1 MLDKLFSEITINGK
15 TLKNRCVVN
24 PLLTNFCEEDGTC
37 TERFAAY
44 HEAKAKGGF
53 GMIVTENVAVTS
65 VAKGYQWI
73 PGLWKEE
80 HIPGFKAMTDR
91 IHQYGTVVIAQL
103 NHPGR
108 QASEKFAKAQSWR
121 PLRFPI
127 PTTTGKCLMR

>member
-53 GMIVTENVAVTS
+53 GMIVTENVAHNAPWASKLPPS
-65 VAKGYQWI
+65 VRYRGDCTAESSGQT
-73 PGLWKEE
+73 GL
-80 HIPGFKAMTDR
+80 
-91 IHQYGTVVIAQL
+91 
-103 NHPGR
+103 
-108 QASEKFAKAQSWR
+108 
-121 PLRFPI
+121 
-127 PTTTGKCLMR
+127 

>member
-53 GMIVTENVAVTS
+53 GMIVTETS
-65 VAKGYQWI
+65 RLH
-73 PGLWKEE
+73 LWQRA
-80 HIPGFKAMTDR
+80 INGFR
-91 IHQYGTVVIAQL
+91 
-103 NHPGR
+103 
-108 QASEKFAKAQSWR
+108 AS
-121 PLRFPI
+121 
-127 PTTTGKCLMR
+127 GKRSTSPASRR

>member
-80 HIPGFKAMTDR
+80 HIPGFKAMTDGF
-91 IHQYGTVVIAQL
+91 ISTV
-103 NHPGR
+103 P
-108 QASEKFAKAQSWR
+108 W
-121 PLRFPI
+121 
-127 PTTTGKCLMR
+127 